1 MNLKVGIT
9 GGIGSGKSTVCNV
22 FKALGIPVYHADD
35 AARNITDN
43 NPDVVAQIKQVFG
56 AGLYDTGKLNRPQLA
71 AIVFNNPDKLA
82 QLNSIVHPA
91 VRNQFGIWYA
101 ANQHAPYILQEAA
114 ILFESG
120 VYKFMDTTILVSA
133 SAQTRINRVVK
144 RDGVSTA
151 DVEARMQNQWTEEQ
165 RIALAAHVILNEGNS
180 PVIAQV
186 LALDKQLRNSAV

>member
-35 AARNITDN
+35 AARSITDT
-43 NPDVVAQIKQVFG
+43 NPEVVAQIKQLFG
-56 AGLYDTGKLNRPQLA
+56 AGLYETGQLNRPQLA
-71 AIVFNNPDKLA
+71 AIVFNNPDKLV

-91 VRNQFGIWYA
+91 VRKQFATWYA

-120 VYKFMDTTILVSA
+120 VYKLMDTTLLVSA
-133 SAQTRINRVVK
+133 SAETRISRVVK
-144 RDGVSTA
+144 RDGVSAA

-165 RIALAAHVILNEGNS
+165 RLALAAHVILNEGDS
-180 PVIAQV
+180 PIIAQV
-186 LALDKQLRNSAV
+186 LALDKQLKNLAV